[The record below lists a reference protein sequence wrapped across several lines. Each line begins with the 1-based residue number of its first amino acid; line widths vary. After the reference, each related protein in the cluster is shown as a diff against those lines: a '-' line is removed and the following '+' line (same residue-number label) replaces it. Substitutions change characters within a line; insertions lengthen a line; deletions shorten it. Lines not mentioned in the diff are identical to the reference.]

1 MSRNRDPKKD
11 KNQKEDFTE
20 NPGSEHEKNNKTISK
35 LTNKKIKEALKDFS
49 KLDES
54 EKSEFGD

>member
-11 KNQKEDFTE
+11 KNQKEGFTE
-20 NPGSEHEKNNKTISK
+20 KPSSEPEKNNKTISK

-49 KLDES
+49 KLDEK
-54 EKSEFGD
+54 EKKEFGG